1 MLPFYG
7 RFLYWYGFGMVTA
20 KKTAKAPVKA
30 PAKVAAV
37 KRSTPRTKPA
47 PIPAPEP
54 KSEPKPEPKNQTNVD
69 KIIGLIEWVDNPFKL
84 FTVILL
90 SFLFFAGYFAW
101 DSRQVILQAI
111 TTQDKMPQLAK
122 QEDLLPPAQSL
133 LKDVDGVVLLIHKAN
148 LSTNSRTTVLALNAD
163 GTREKKIEGTV
174 TSLFNASADR
184 NSAMVAMLNG
194 EVLCEEFNPSS
205 KVGEW
210 GVKQGVKFM
219 CRGSI
224 PPDMGKF
231 AGYVAIGFKDKVED
245 IAALKTRINLAATD
259 MADE

>member
-20 KKTAKAPVKA
+20 KKTTKTPAKA

-37 KRSTPRTKPA
+37 KRSTPRTKA
-47 PIPAPEP
+47 APAPEP
-54 KSEPKPEPKNQTNVD
+54 KLEPKPEPKNQTNVD

-148 LSTNSRTTVLALNAD
+148 LATNSRTTVLALNGD

-231 AGYVAIGFKDKVED
+231 AGYVAIGFKEKIED

>member
-1 MLPFYG
+1 
-7 RFLYWYGFGMVTA
+7 MVTA
-20 KKTAKAPVKA
+20 KKP
-30 PAKVAAV
+30 PAKVAPV
-37 KRSTPRTKPA
+37 KRRTPKPKAEQTINVSVAA
-47 PIPAPEP
+47 PASAAP
-54 KSEPKPEPKNQTNVD
+54 SAPKPETKKDDSTLGKV
-69 KIIGLIEWVDNPFKL
+69 IGLIEWVDNPFKL

-90 SFLFFAGYFAW
+90 SFLAFAGYFAW

-122 QEDLLPPAQSL
+122 QENLLTPARSL
-133 LKDVDGVVLLIHKAN
+133 LKDVDGIVLLIHKAN
-148 LSTNSRTTVLALNAD
+148 LATNSRTTVLALNAD
-163 GTREKKIEGTV
+163 GSREKSMEGTV

-224 PPDMGKF
+224 PPDLGKF
-231 AGYVAIGFKDKVED
+231 AGYVAIGFKEKPED
-245 IAALKTRINLAATD
+245 IAALKTRINLASTD
-259 MADE
+259 MSEE

>member
-1 MLPFYG
+1 
-7 RFLYWYGFGMVTA
+7 MVTA
-20 KKTAKAPVKA
+20 KKAPAKT
-30 PAKVAAV
+30 PAKVAPV
-37 KRSTPRTKPA
+37 KRRTPKPKAEQTINVSVAA
-47 PIPAPEP
+47 PTA
-54 KSEPKPEPKNQTNVD
+54 PKPEAKKDDSALGKV
-69 KIIGLIEWVDNPFKL
+69 IGLIEWVDNPFKL

-101 DSRQVILQAI
+101 DSRQVILHAI

-122 QEDLLPPAQSL
+122 QEALLAPARSLMKDL
-133 LKDVDGVVLLIHKAN
+133 DGLVVLVHKAN
-148 LSTNSRTTVLALNAD
+148 LTTNSRTTVLALNAD
-163 GTREKKIEGTV
+163 GSREKSMEGTV

-184 NSAMVAMLNG
+184 NAAMVAMLNN
-194 EVLCEEFNPSS
+194 EVLCEDFNPSS

-210 GVKQGVKFM
+210 GAKQGVKFM

-231 AGYVAIGFKDKVED
+231 AGYVAIGFKDKPED

-259 MADE
+259 MSED

>member
-1 MLPFYG
+1 
-7 RFLYWYGFGMVTA
+7 MVTA
-20 KKTAKAPVKA
+20 KKTVKA
-30 PAKVAAV
+30 PAKVAPV
-37 KRSTPRTKPA
+37 KRSIPKPKA
-47 PIPAPEP
+47 
-54 KSEPKPEPKNQTNVD
+54 EPKPKPQPKVVAKNQTNVD

-101 DSRQVILQAI
+101 DSRQVILHAI

-122 QEDLLPPAQSL
+122 QEDLIAPAQSL
-133 LKDVDGVVLLIHKAN
+133 LKDVDGVILLVHKAN
-148 LSTNSRTTVLALNAD
+148 LATNSRTTVLALNGD

-194 EVLCEEFNPSS
+194 EVICEEFNPSS

-210 GVKQGVKFM
+210 GAKQGVKFM

>member
-1 MLPFYG
+1 
-7 RFLYWYGFGMVTA
+7 MVTA
-20 KKTAKAPVKA
+20 KKTVKA
-30 PAKVAAV
+30 PAKTPAKVAPV
-37 KRSTPRTKPA
+37 KRSTPR
-47 PIPAPEP
+47 
-54 KSEPKPEPKNQTNVD
+54 PKPEPKPVAKQQTNVD
-69 KIIGLIEWVDNPFKL
+69 KVIGLIQWVDNPFKL

-101 DSRQVILQAI
+101 DSRQVILHAI

-122 QEDLLPPAQSL
+122 QEDLIAPAQSL

-148 LSTNSRTTVLALNAD
+148 LATNSRTTVLAINAD

-174 TSLFNASADR
+174 TSLFNASSDR

-194 EVLCEEFNPSS
+194 EVICEEFNPSS

-210 GVKQGVKFM
+210 GAKQGVKFM

>member
-1 MLPFYG
+1 
-7 RFLYWYGFGMVTA
+7 MVTA
-20 KKTAKAPVKA
+20 KKP
-30 PAKVAAV
+30 PAKVAPV
-37 KRSTPRTKPA
+37 KRSKPKAEQTINVTMAA
-47 PIPAPEP
+47 PTAP
-54 KSEPKPEPKNQTNVD
+54 PKPEAKKDDSTLGKV
-69 KIIGLIEWVDNPFKL
+69 IGLIEWVDNPFKL

-90 SFLFFAGYFAW
+90 SFLAFAGYFAW

-111 TTQDKMPQLAK
+111 TTQDKMPQLVK
-122 QEDLLPPAQSL
+122 QEQLITPAQSL
-133 LKDVDGVVLLIHKAN
+133 LKDVDGLVLLVHKAN

-163 GTREKKIEGTV
+163 GSREKSMEGTV

-194 EVLCEEFNPSS
+194 EVLCEEFKASS

-224 PPDMGKF
+224 PPDLGKF
-231 AGYVAIGFKDKVED
+231 AGYVAIGFKEKPED
-245 IAALKTRINLAATD
+245 ITALKTRINLAATD
-259 MADE
+259 MSEE

>member
-1 MLPFYG
+1 MPWLFGQFVY
-7 RFLYWYGFGMVTA
+7 LYGFGMVTA
-20 KKTAKAPVKA
+20 KKTAKTTVKA
-30 PAKVAAV
+30 PAKVAPV
-37 KRSTPRTKPA
+37 KRSIPKPKA
-47 PIPAPEP
+47 EP
-54 KSEPKPEPKNQTNVD
+54 KPKPEPKPAPKVQTNVD
-69 KIIGLIEWVDNPFKL
+69 KVIGLIQWVDNPFKL

-101 DSRQVILQAI
+101 DSRQVILHAI

-122 QEDLLPPAQSL
+122 QEDLIPPAQSL
-133 LKDVDGVVLLIHKAN
+133 LKDVDGVILLVHKAN
-148 LSTNSRTTVLALNAD
+148 LATNSRTTVLALNGD

-194 EVLCEEFNPSS
+194 EVICEEFNPSS

-210 GVKQGVKFM
+210 GAKQGVKFM
-219 CRGSI
+219 CRGSV
-224 PPDMGKF
+224 PPDLGKF

>member
-1 MLPFYG
+1 
-7 RFLYWYGFGMVTA
+7 MVT
-20 KKTAKAPVKA
+20 KKPPAKA
-30 PAKVAAV
+30 PAKVAPV
-37 KRSTPRTKPA
+37 KRRT
-47 PIPAPEP
+47 
-54 KSEPKPEPKNQTNVD
+54 PKPRAEQTINVSVAAPTPVKAEAKKD
-69 KIIGLIEWVDNPFKL
+69 DSALGKVIGLIEWVDNPFKL

-101 DSRQVILQAI
+101 DSRQVILHAI
-111 TTQDKMPQLAK
+111 TAQDKMPQLAK
-122 QEDLLPPAQSL
+122 QENLLAPARSL
-133 LKDVDGVVLLIHKAN
+133 MKDVDGLVVLVHKAN
-148 LSTNSRTTVLALNAD
+148 LTINSRTTVLALNSD
-163 GTREKKIEGTV
+163 GSREKTMEGTV

-184 NSAMVAMLNG
+184 NGAMIAMLNG

-224 PPDMGKF
+224 PPEMGKF
-231 AGYVAIGFKDKVED
+231 AGYVAIGFKDKPED

-259 MADE
+259 MSED

>member
-1 MLPFYG
+1 
-7 RFLYWYGFGMVTA
+7 MVT
-20 KKTAKAPVKA
+20 KKP
-30 PAKVAAV
+30 PAKVAPV
-37 KRSTPRTKPA
+37 KRRTPKPKTEQTINVTMA
-47 PIPAPEP
+47 ASAP
-54 KSEPKPEPKNQTNVD
+54 KSEPKKDDSTLGKV
-69 KIIGLIEWVDNPFKL
+69 IGLIEWVDNPFKL

-90 SFLFFAGYFAW
+90 SFLAFAGYFAW

-122 QEDLLPPAQSL
+122 QEALLTPARSL
-133 LKDVDGVVLLIHKAN
+133 LKDVDGVVLLVHKAN
-148 LSTNSRTTVLALNAD
+148 LATNSRTTVLALNSD
-163 GTREKKIEGTV
+163 GSREKSMEGTV

-231 AGYVAIGFKDKVED
+231 AGYVAIGFKDKPED
-245 IAALKTRINLAATD
+245 IAALKTRINLASTD
-259 MADE
+259 MSEE

>member
-1 MLPFYG
+1 
-7 RFLYWYGFGMVTA
+7 MVTA
-20 KKTAKAPVKA
+20 KKTVAKPVNA

-37 KRSTPRTKPA
+37 KRSPPKEIEPPPA
-47 PIPAPEP
+47 PPIP
-54 KSEPKPEPKNQTNVD
+54 KKDDSNLGKV
-69 KIIGLIEWVDNPFKL
+69 IGLIEWVDNPFKL

-90 SFLFFAGYFAW
+90 SALFFAGYFAW

-122 QEDLLPPAQSL
+122 QENLLPPAKSL
-133 LKDVDGVVLLIHKAN
+133 LKDVDGLVLLIHKAN
-148 LSTNSRTTVLALNAD
+148 LASNSRTTVVALNAD
-163 GTREKKIEGTV
+163 GTREKSIEGTV

-184 NSAMVAMLNG
+184 NAAMVAMLNG
-194 EVLCEEFNPSS
+194 EVLCEDFNPSS

-210 GVKQGVKFM
+210 GVKAGVKFM

>member
-1 MLPFYG
+1 
-7 RFLYWYGFGMVTA
+7 MVTA
-20 KKTAKAPVKA
+20 KKT
-30 PAKVAAV
+30 PAKVAPV
-37 KRSTPRTKPA
+37 KRRTPK
-47 PIPAPEP
+47 P
-54 KSEPKPEPKNQTNVD
+54 KSEQTINVSVAAPASKPEAKKDDSALGKV
-69 KIIGLIEWVDNPFKL
+69 IGLIEWVDNPFKL

-122 QEDLLPPAQSL
+122 QENLLAPARSL
-133 LKDVDGVVLLIHKAN
+133 MKDVDGLVVLVHKAN
-148 LSTNSRTTVLALNAD
+148 LTINSRTTVLALNSD
-163 GTREKKIEGTV
+163 GSREKTMEGTV

-184 NSAMVAMLNG
+184 NAAMVAMLNG

-210 GVKQGVKFM
+210 GAKQGVKFM

-231 AGYVAIGFKDKVED
+231 AGYVAIGFKDKPED

-259 MADE
+259 MSED

>member
-1 MLPFYG
+1 
-7 RFLYWYGFGMVTA
+7 MVTA
-20 KKTAKAPVKA
+20 KKTAKTPVKA

-37 KRSTPRTKPA
+37 KRSTPRPKPA
-47 PIPAPEP
+47 PVVKI
-54 KSEPKPEPKNQTNVD
+54 EPKNQTNVD

-101 DSRQVILQAI
+101 DSRQVILHAI

-122 QEDLLPPAQSL
+122 QEDLIAPSQSL
-133 LKDVDGVVLLIHKAN
+133 LKDVDGLILLVHKAN
-148 LSTNSRTTVLALNAD
+148 LASNSRTTVLALNSD

>member
-1 MLPFYG
+1 
-7 RFLYWYGFGMVTA
+7 MVT
-20 KKTAKAPVKA
+20 KKPPAAPVKRRTPKPKAEQTINVTMAA
-30 PAKVAAV
+30 P
-37 KRSTPRTKPA
+37 TA
-47 PIPAPEP
+47 P
-54 KSEPKPEPKNQTNVD
+54 SSPKPETKKDDSTLGKV
-69 KIIGLIEWVDNPFKL
+69 IGLIEWVDNPFKL

-90 SFLFFAGYFAW
+90 SFLAFAGYFAW

-122 QEDLLPPAQSL
+122 QEALLTPARSL
-133 LKDVDGVVLLIHKAN
+133 LKDVDGVVLLVHKAN
-148 LSTNSRTTVLALNAD
+148 LATNSRTTVLALNSD
-163 GTREKKIEGTV
+163 GSREKSMEGTV

-231 AGYVAIGFKDKVED
+231 AGYVAIGFKDKPED
-245 IAALKTRINLAATD
+245 IAALKTRINLASTD
-259 MADE
+259 MSEE